1 MADGKPDGIV
11 EDIKSMVVEYNP
23 EASSAFK
30 KPYSELK
37 NELLCARLTNTT
49 EGQRNISK
57 QNPAE
62 HSDHH
67 QADRLHL

>member
-1 MADGKPDGIV
+1 MADGKPYGIV

-37 NELLCARLTNTT
+37 NELLCARLTNSAF
-49 EGQRNISK
+49 R
-57 QNPAE
+57 
-62 HSDHH
+62 
-67 QADRLHL
+67 RYLFL

>member
-1 MADGKPDGIV
+1 MADGKPYGIV

-37 NELLCARLTNTT
+37 NELLCTRLTNTT
-49 EGQRNISK
+49 GSK
-57 QNPAE
+57 KHLQAE
-62 HSDHH
+62 PRRALGSPPG
-67 QADRLHL
+67 R